1 MTERKNERHVRGN
14 RWDDEVDPAE
24 DKPFRVLSR
33 EEAQVLSR
41 QLKSV
46 SPWRVVG
53 VQVLVGVLVALVAW
67 LISGGVSVGWSA
79 LYGAAAVVV
88 PGVLMARGMTSQ
100 FSSQSPGAGALG
112 FMVWELVKIG
122 VSIAMLALASRV
134 VQPVSWPALLVAMV
148 LCMKVYWLALSWRGR

>member
-1 MTERKNERHVRGN
+1 MNKRKFRNVG
-14 RWDDEVDPAE
+14 WDDEVDPSE
-24 DKPFRVLSR
+24 GKSFRVLSR
-33 EEAQVLSR
+33 EEAQALSR

-46 SPWRVVG
+46 SPWRVVL
-53 VQVLVGVLVALVAW
+53 VQVVVGMLVGLLAW
-67 LISGGVSVGWSA
+67 LVSGALSVGWSA

-88 PGVLMARGMTSQ
+88 PGALMARGMTSQ

-134 VQPVSWPALLVAMV
+134 VQPVSWLALLVAMV
-148 LCMKVYWLALSWRGR
+148 LCMKVYWLALLWRHR